1 MTRPTRSASARGG
14 PGPRARCAA
23 VAHSRGV
30 AGPTSDSIRFK
41 LCKVEGGAAG
51 PVGQDWKQQRG
62 KGGRGWRGD
71 GDGASFFGL
80 QLWCSHVMGSGRWSR
95 VREACGKDLEVQP
108 SLESPSSPEPK
119 LELDRR
125 SFCNSQ
131 SYPEHPPSP
140 HTTGRSAG
148 QSGTGST
155 QRLKARG

>member
-1 MTRPTRSASARGG
+1 VDTGGRRNRSRVGQEQKRGKE
-14 PGPRARCAA
+14 R
-23 VAHSRGV
+23 
-30 AGPTSDSIRFK
+30 
-41 LCKVEGGAAG
+41 AAG
-51 PVGQDWKQQRG
+51 KEMER
-62 KGGRGWRGD
+62 R
-71 GDGASFFGL
+71 S
-80 QLWCSHVMGSGRWSR
+80 LWCSHAVVGGCESR
-95 VREACGKDLEVQP
+95 VREAYGKDWEVQP

-155 QRLKARG
+155 